1 MIPPV
6 KIYFPDEDRKQI
18 LTAID
23 ECLRTGQLTLGKY
36 VKAFED
42 KFAKMVGTRYAIAV
56 NSGTSSIEIPL
67 RIFGVKGKEVIVP
80 TNTFFA
86 TPGAVLHAGGRVR
99 FVDADPQTF
108 SIDVESLREAIG
120 PETVGVIVVHIAGIV
135 TPRMTEIQEICK
147 EHGLWLLED
156 AAHAHGASSQEPRPE
171 LEA

>member
-67 RIFGVKGKEVIVP
+67 RIFGVKGKEIIVP

-86 TPGAVLHAGGRVR
+86 TPAAVLHAGARVR
-99 FVDADPQTF
+99 FVDVDPQTF
-108 SIDVESLREAIG
+108 SIDVEGFEQLPTAINMLFDG
-120 PETVGVIVVHIAGIV
+120 ANVGKLVVHIA
-135 TPRMTEIQEICK
+135 
-147 EHGLWLLED
+147 D
-156 AAHAHGASSQEPRPE
+156 D
-171 LEA
+171 